1 MRTVGSMGSL
11 SISAPLSANFG
22 YLPEDFYPP
31 GIRERFVALLER
43 VKVFKFL
50 FSCWRRPAMVIFM
63 LKQLAAR
70 VFAREGLEEFTFWY
84 GRLQKSLHAE
94 TGEAPCSSTGP
105 RCTVSGASTST
116 RLLVSTSRTPSP
128 NRRNITVL
136 QV

>member
-94 TGEAPCSSTGP
+94 TGEAPCSSTYSFPKQEEHHIASSLRNANGGKVP
-105 RCTVSGASTST
+105 SGHM
-116 RLLVSTSRTPSP
+116 
-128 NRRNITVL
+128 
-136 QV
+136 